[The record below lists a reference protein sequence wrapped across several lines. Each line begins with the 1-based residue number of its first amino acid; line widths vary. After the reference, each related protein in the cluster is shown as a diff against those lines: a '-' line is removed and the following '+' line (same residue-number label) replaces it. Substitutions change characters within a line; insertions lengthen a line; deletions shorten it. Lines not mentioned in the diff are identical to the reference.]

1 MNSSTNIKSYIVQVI
16 CLLFV
21 MLFVYAAVSKLLDFE
36 NFQVQ
41 LGQSPLLSAFA
52 SWISYVVLI
61 AEFITAILLLIP
73 KYCKAGLFAS
83 FALMTMFTAYI
94 FIVLHY
100 SSFVPCSCGGILE
113 KMSWDVHL
121 VFNIVLMIL
130 GTVAL
135 LLNEMLRQN
144 RSFNESYKKIFMWI
158 ASIIVVGT
166 AIVTFLFI
174 SSERMMHYE
183 NPFIRRYPRH
193 AAVLRSQLDLKYN
206 SYYFAGSRAGRIYLG
221 NSTAP
226 LQLLSVDENLRNK
239 KIDRIRSAPKDI
251 LFQRAMVSVHDKYFF
266 LKDGTVPAVFRG
278 SVEDWVITNTFSGLP
293 YFDQAEPIDS
303 ARMVLRSNKGKD
315 LANILGVFDNENSS
329 KMRYNP
335 QLLQKQVDGIFDT
348 DGKLLYDNN
357 TKKISYVYFYRN
369 EFIIADDHA
378 ESIQRGN
385 TIDTTTRAKVKVSY
399 LENNTVRKMSA
410 PPYVVNANAAVCRN
424 LLFIHSK
431 IKGKYQDEKV
441 WNQSFVI
448 DVYDL
453 NKQTYLLSFP
463 IYSISDQKLK
473 TFFVTK
479 DCLYAVIGSTLVL
492 YDLKPIIKKEIKDV
506 H

>member
-1 MNSSTNIKSYIVQVI
+1 MKNQVPHQRI
-16 CLLFV
+16 ILECITLSFVLLY
-21 MLFVYAAVSKLLDFE
+21 VYAAMSKLLDFE
-36 NFQVQ
+36 NFKVQ
-41 LGQSPLLSAFA
+41 LGQSPLLSAHA
-52 SWISYVVLI
+52 AWIVYAVPITEFLI
-61 AEFITAILLLIP
+61 AGFLIIPRLRTTAL
-73 KYCKAGLFAS
+73 KAS
-83 FALMTMFTAYI
+83 MALMTMFTAYI

-113 KMSWDVHL
+113 KMSWNVHL

-130 GTVAL
+130 AAAAIL
-135 LLNEMLRQN
+135 LDEKLKE
-144 RSFNESYKKIFMWI
+144 NESFKESYRKVLIWI
-158 ASIIVVGT
+158 PAIIVAGT
-166 AIVTFLFI
+166 AVVSFLFV
-174 SSERMMHYE
+174 SSERLMHYE

-206 SYYFAGSRAGRIYLG
+206 SYYFAGRSEGRIYLG

-226 LQLLSVDENLRNK
+226 LQLLSIDENLKNK
-239 KIDRIRSAPKDI
+239 KIDRIKSAPKDI
-251 LFQRAMVSVHDKYFF
+251 LFQRAMVSVQDKYFY

-278 SVEDWVITNTFSGLP
+278 SAADWIITNKFSGLP

-303 ARMVLRSNKGKD
+303 IRMVLRSNKGED
-315 LANILGVFDNENSS
+315 LANILGLFDNE
-329 KMRYNP
+329 KTRKIKYNP

-369 EFIIADDHA
+369 EFITADNHA
-378 ESIQRGN
+378 ELIQRGN

-399 LENNTVRKMSA
+399 LENHTVRKMSA

-441 WNQSFVI
+441 WSQSFVI

-463 IYSISDQKLK
+463 IYNIRDQKLK
-473 TFFVTK
+473 TFLVTK

-492 YDLKPIIKKEIKDV
+492 YDLKPIIKKEIKDA